1 MLRIRIFLGGCRG
14 REISKL
20 CALARSCVSPRLA
33 SNISI
38 PSVNIHQAAQQVGA
52 EYKIEEATLEW
63 SGLAPPSKRN
73 PLQLDVAPG
82 DCPVS
87 SYNEWDPLKEVIVG
101 RVDGACV
108 PEFSIEVKANSY
120 EKNWPFFQKYGGKSF
135 PQEYVDKAREEIE
148 EFCRVSRSFMQI
160 DLCNFAL

>member
-1 MLRIRIFLGGCRG
+1 MLRVRIFLGGCRG

-20 CALARSCVSPRLA
+20 CALARSHVSPRLV
-33 SNISI
+33 SNSTRN
-38 PSVNIHQAAQQVGA
+38 VNIHQEAQPAEA
-52 EYKIEEATLEW
+52 EYIIEEASLEW
-63 SGLAPPSKRN
+63 SAEAPPSKPN
-73 PLQLDVAPG
+73 PLHLDVLPK

-101 RVDGACV
+101 RVEGACV

-135 PQEYVDKAREEIE
+135 PQDFVEKAQKEIE
-148 EFCRVSRSFMQI
+148 EFCRVSR
-160 DLCNFAL
+160 